1 MKLLIPFVLIITLV
15 SCTDKTKL
23 FEKCADSK
31 LLNFKPI
38 TFDSFYRQDIDELR
52 VQLPI
57 LTLQEKF
64 DYNDSKSRKE
74 GKLSTYS
81 QFFADCE
88 TLYNA
93 NPYTFKAMYD

>member
-31 LLNFKPI
+31 LLNFYPK
-38 TFDSFYRQDIDELR
+38 TFDQSYRLDIDEL
-52 VQLPI
+52 QEELPN

-64 DYNDSKSRKE
+64 DYYDSKARKE
-74 GKLSTYS
+74 GTLSTYS
-81 QFFADCE
+81 RFFADCE
-88 TLYNA
+88 ILYDT
-93 NPYTFKAMYD
+93 NPTTFKAMYE